1 MTVQST
7 FFDRANKATRLGL
20 ARRGVFALGVLAALF
35 IGYQSLVPSSSQPNI
50 EHFDKIMHCIAY
62 MGLAVL
68 FCVSVSKA
76 WRIRVGLLV
85 IAYGGALELLQHFM
99 NLGRSGSWLDML
111 ANVTGAVIGIG
122 FAYVWVNF
130 WAMRRAA

>member
-7 FFDRANKATRLGL
+7 STDRVYKAFPLGL
-20 ARRGVFALGVLAALF
+20 ARRVVFGLGVLAAVF
-35 IGYQSLVPSSSQPNI
+35 IGYQSLIPSSSQTNI
-50 EHFDKIMHCIAY
+50 EHFDKLVHCIAY

-76 WRIRVGLLV
+76 WRIRAGLLV

-99 NLGRSGSWLDML
+99 NLGRTGSWLDML
-111 ANVTGAVIGIG
+111 ANVVGAVIGIG